1 MNTVFGVND
10 LVIPKIVLTMELS
23 IANSGLN
30 QCPKSKYVVNNM
42 NVVRSGISIIQE
54 DIVQNPHTSLSNMR
68 NIQKCEVCG
77 GNTFHSFYGAVVCDP
92 CRTFF
97 RRQVINQGVRSF
109 E

>member
-1 MNTVFGVND
+1 MNTVFRVND

-23 IANSGLN
+23 IANSGLD
-30 QCPKSKYVVNNM
+30 QCSKSRYDVNNM
-42 NVVRSGISIIQE
+42 NVVRRGMSFIQE
-54 DIVQNPHTSLSNMR
+54 HTVQNSHTSLSNMR